1 MAFVKYFLQ
10 FFCCISIPLQIVDF
24 FREICYNKWK
34 RFFMLEGIMKLAKK
48 EIWHQLR
55 NILLAVVGTLIVAF
69 GSSVFILPFNLV
81 AGGMS
86 GLAIVIDALI
96 PWDVLTVDVI
106 IAILTWGLFF
116 AGLFIFGK
124 DFAAK
129 TLVSAIVYPIGT
141 SLFLK
146 LTDPNVLDGLFCLKE
161 SGYTELPLIIAA
173 TVGGALVGAGCAI
186 TFFSGG
192 STGGTDI
199 IAFVLCKI
207 FKRLK
212 SSTAMFITD
221 GTIVLLGVFITQ
233 NLILSLL
240 GIVSAMIIA
249 FVIDKIFLGGSAAFV
264 AQIVTDHGEE
274 MNRAIIDEAGRT
286 TTIFEV
292 TGGYSGKNK
301 KMLTITFSMRH
312 YTLLMDIVRKV
323 DPSAFITIWRAHEI
337 RGEGW
342 TWNKE

>member
-10 FFCCISIPLQIVDF
+10 FFCCISIPLQMVDF
-24 FREICYNKWK
+24 FGEICYNKWK

-86 GLAIVIDALI
+86 GLAIVIDAII